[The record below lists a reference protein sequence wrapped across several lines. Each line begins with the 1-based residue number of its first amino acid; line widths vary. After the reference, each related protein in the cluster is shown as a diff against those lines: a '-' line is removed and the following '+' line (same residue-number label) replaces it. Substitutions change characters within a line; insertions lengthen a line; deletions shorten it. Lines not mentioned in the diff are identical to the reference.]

1 MQEHGV
7 DPDGRLDV
15 ILKSGFRSYRS
26 YDDVK
31 AIAMEIV
38 GLNPHLTTEKV
49 MQCASFDE
57 AGDLVDW

>member
-15 ILKSGFRSYRS
+15 ILKSGFRSY
-26 YDDVK
+26 DDVT
-31 AIAMEIV
+31 AIVMEIV
-38 GLNPHLTTEKV
+38 GLNPHLTTERV

-57 AGDLVDW
+57 AGDLVNW

>member
-1 MQEHGV
+1 MQEQGV

-15 ILKSGFRSYRS
+15 ILKGGFRS

-31 AIAMEIV
+31 TIAMEIV
-38 GLNPHLTTEKV
+38 GLNPHLTTERV

-57 AGDLVDW
+57 AGDLVNW